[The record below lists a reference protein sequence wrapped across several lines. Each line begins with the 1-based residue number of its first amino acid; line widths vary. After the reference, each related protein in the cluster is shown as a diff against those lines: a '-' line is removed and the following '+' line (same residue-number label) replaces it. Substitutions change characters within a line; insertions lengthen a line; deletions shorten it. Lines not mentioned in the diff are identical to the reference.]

1 MSQVLWTLELG
12 EFIKLPIT
20 TWVLIGFVGQIAFG
34 ARFIIQWVISERKG
48 ESTIPLAF
56 WYCSITGS
64 IILLTYAIHKE
75 DPVFILGQSL
85 GSIIYIRNLILIDR
99 KKRALTEANQNNE

>member
-1 MSQVLWTLELG
+1 MTATHWLV
-12 EFIKLPIT
+12 
-20 TWVLIGFVGQIAFG
+20 IGFIGQVAFG
-34 ARFIIQWVISERKG
+34 ARFVIQWIVSEKKR

-56 WYCSITGS
+56 WYCSIAGS
-64 IILLTYAIHKE
+64 IILLTYAIYRE

-99 KKRALTEANQNNE
+99 KRRSLAETNLEND

>member
-1 MSQVLWTLELG
+1 MS
-12 EFIKLPIT
+12 T
-20 TWVLIGFVGQIAFG
+20 THWLIIGFIGQVAFG
-34 ARFIIQWVISERKG
+34 ARFIIQWIASEKKG

-56 WYCSITGS
+56 WYCSIAGS
-64 IILLTYAIHKE
+64 MILLTYAIYRE

-99 KKRALTEANQNNE
+99 KKRSLVGTNIKND

>member
-1 MSQVLWTLELG
+1 MTQVLWTLTLG
-12 EFIKLPIT
+12 ELKLPIT
-20 TWVLIGFVGQIAFG
+20 PWVIIGFLGQVAFA
-34 ARFIIQWVISERKG
+34 ARFVIQWVVSEKKG

-56 WYCSITGS
+56 WYCSIAGS
-64 IILLTYAIHKE
+64 IILLTYAIHRE

-99 KKRALTEANQNNE
+99 KKRSLAETNQNNE